1 MTFILDTSVCIPLI
15 NRTEKRLAERLLD
28 EAPSSVILCSV
39 VKAELYF
46 GARNSMKVAE
56 NLERVDRFC
65 GVFESLPFDD
75 AAAVHYGSVRESSAA
90 SLRPSF
96 ARACRAKTSSSVFRT
111 GADVTSTAI
120 SCHVSSS
127 WTVSTSSP
135 FQSSCTG

>member
-1 MTFILDTSVCIPLI
+1 VCIPLI

-65 GVFESLPFDD
+65 AVFESLPFDD
-75 AAAVHYGSVRESSAA
+75 AAAVHYGSVRAQLKREGRPIGANDLMIASIALAA
-90 SLRPSF
+90 NAEL
-96 ARACRAKTSSSVFRT
+96 
-111 GADVTSTAI
+111 VTRNLEEFQRVPGLD
-120 SCHVSSS
+120 VSS
-127 WTVSTSSP
+127 W
-135 FQSSCTG
+135 

>member
-28 EAPSSVILCSV
+28 EAPNSVILCSV

-75 AAAVHYGSVRESSAA
+75 AAAVHYGSVRAQLKREGRPIGANDLMIASIALAA
-90 SLRPSF
+90 NAEL
-96 ARACRAKTSSSVFRT
+96 
-111 GADVTSTAI
+111 VTRNLEEFQRVPGLD
-120 SCHVSSS
+120 VSS
-127 WTVSTSSP
+127 W
-135 FQSSCTG
+135 

>member
-75 AAAVHYGSVRESSAA
+75 AAAVHYGSVRAQLKREGRPIGANDLMSASIA
-90 SLRPSF
+90 L
-96 ARACRAKTSSSVFRT
+96 AANAEL
-111 GADVTSTAI
+111 VTRNLEEFQRVPGLD
-120 SCHVSSS
+120 VSS
-127 WTVSTSSP
+127 W
-135 FQSSCTG
+135 

>member
-75 AAAVHYGSVRESSAA
+75 AAAVHYGSVRAQLKREGRPIGTNDLMIASIALAA
-90 SLRPSF
+90 NAEL
-96 ARACRAKTSSSVFRT
+96 
-111 GADVTSTAI
+111 VTRNLEEFQRVPGLD
-120 SCHVSSS
+120 VSS
-127 WTVSTSSP
+127 W
-135 FQSSCTG
+135 

>member
-75 AAAVHYGSVRESSAA
+75 AAAVHYGSVRAQLKREGRPIGANDLMIASIALAA
-90 SLRPSF
+90 NAEL
-96 ARACRAKTSSSVFRT
+96 
-111 GADVTSTAI
+111 VTRNLEEFQRVPGLD
-120 SCHVSSS
+120 VSS
-127 WTVSTSSP
+127 W
-135 FQSSCTG
+135 

>member
-15 NRTEKRLAERLLD
+15 NRTDKRLAERLLD

-75 AAAVHYGSVRESSAA
+75 AAAVHYGSVRAQLKREGRPIGANDLMIASIALAA
-90 SLRPSF
+90 NAEL
-96 ARACRAKTSSSVFRT
+96 
-111 GADVTSTAI
+111 VTRNLEEFQRVPGLD
-120 SCHVSSS
+120 VSS
-127 WTVSTSSP
+127 WCDP
-135 FQSSCTG
+135 A